1 MENRLTQIYR
11 FVRNFLFSS
20 VNKEFLIFLFFLV
33 LSTFF
38 WTMMALNETYEQEV
52 CVPVR
57 LVNVPKNAVL
67 TTEMEDTVRVTVR
80 DKGYALAAYI
90 YGDRV
95 LPINVNFS
103 AYANRQTGYGVV
115 SSQELLKMVNQ
126 RFTGASKVVQVKP
139 DRLDFYFNY
148 GLSRRLPVRMS
159 GYVVPGKSYYL
170 ARTRFW
176 PDVVTV
182 YASKR
187 ILDSL
192 RFVKTVPINIVNF
205 GDTVIQ
211 TVALENIKGV
221 KIVPKEVRIGLYP
234 DILTEETI
242 DVPVKAINMPEG
254 KVLRTFPSKVKVS
267 FIVGA
272 SMFRTINADM
282 FSVVVDYN
290 ELMEQP
296 SDKCNIYLKS
306 SPQSV
311 RNASLQI
318 NQVDYLIEQQ

>member
-139 DRLDFYFNY
+139 DRIDFYFNY

-211 TVALENIKGV
+211 TVALEKIKGV

-272 SMFRTINADM
+272 SMFRNINADM

-290 ELMEQP
+290 ELMEHP